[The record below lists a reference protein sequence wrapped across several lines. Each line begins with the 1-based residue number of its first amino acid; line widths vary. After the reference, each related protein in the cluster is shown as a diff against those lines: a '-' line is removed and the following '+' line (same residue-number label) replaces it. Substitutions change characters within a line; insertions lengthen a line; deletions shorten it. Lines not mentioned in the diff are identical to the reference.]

1 MHDSPSGLPSS
12 GLHTRK
18 VAPAFSTHQTL
29 ARGFS
34 MRCPPSSWDGR
45 QERSSFSTRHDPSGA
60 STPAAWRALA
70 PLSAPCLG
78 SHFLAGTSQG
88 RSMAR
93 LQSWESHS
101 SLQTDHSRH
110 LRQERM
116 LKTVHLRFWA
126 YPEYWRSRG

>member
-1 MHDSPSGLPSS
+1 MQAPEEEMSEPATAVHGSPSGLPSS

-60 STPAAWRALA
+60 STPAARRARN
-70 PLSAPCLG
+70 P
-78 SHFLAGTSQG
+78 Q
-88 RSMAR
+88 
-93 LQSWESHS
+93 
-101 SLQTDHSRH
+101 RH
-110 LRQERM
+110 M
-116 LKTVHLRFWA
+116 PWCA
-126 YPEYWRSRG
+126 MY